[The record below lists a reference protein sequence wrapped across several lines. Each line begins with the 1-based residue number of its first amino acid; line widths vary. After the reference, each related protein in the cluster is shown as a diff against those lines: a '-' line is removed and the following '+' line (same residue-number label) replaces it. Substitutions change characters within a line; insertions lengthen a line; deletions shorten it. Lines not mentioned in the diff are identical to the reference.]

1 MTDTTYWPPQS
12 KNSPNPDFNPPP
24 TTGSNAIP
32 PAAKSSAI
40 RKCPFRKK
48 YYAVYKINRKDGT
61 TFYRRDF
68 FYCDDLVDHIEDEFQ
83 NCIGKECALWTPL
96 GCGCK

>member
-32 PAAKSSAI
+32 QAAKGSAI
-40 RKCPFRKK
+40 RKCPFRKN
-48 YYAVYKINRKDGT
+48 YYAIYWSNSRQEYYQGT
-61 TFYRRDF
+61 FDSGYI
-68 FYCDDLVDHIEDEFQ
+68 DHIEERFQ
-83 NCIGKECALWTPL
+83 NCIGQECALWTLL
-96 GCGCK
+96 GCKG